1 MPFNS
6 VIFLLFGA
14 LFFALWPFAKKTNN
28 CRWVYITVAS
38 LIFYGW
44 WDWRFIFLLLGAGL
58 IDYLAGRAMSAWPA
72 YRLYFL
78 IASLVGNLG
87 SLSIFKYSG
96 FIAEN
101 ISQLLTWLGYPCDLK
116 AHLPGFT
123 LILPVGISFFT
134 FQSMS
139 YTIDVY
145 RGHMKPVTNLFHF
158 FAFLSMFPQLIAG
171 PIVRAKDLI
180 PQLEE
185 SRNTSEAERW
195 EGLKLIAG
203 GYFKKVVIADN
214 LAPLVNVAF
223 AASPASGSSL
233 YWWII
238 TAAFAFQIYFDF
250 AGYSDIARGLARWM
264 GYDYLVNFDHPYAS
278 TSIRE
283 FWTRWH
289 ISLSTWFRDYVYI
302 PLGGSKKGEFM
313 GHVNMWLTMVISGL
327 WHGAAFHFLTWGAVH
342 ALFLSFER
350 LAQWPERLKRLPGG
364 RVIALVLVL
373 FQVLVAWVFFRAQ
386 DIGQALYILKT
397 MLVFNRQLSFPADD
411 LFRVGVLYL
420 ALGIGMELF
429 YFMRVDPRRWFS
441 PNVYRTMEMVSVA
454 VLLVASVFFRGTGMQ
469 FIYFQF

>member
-6 VIFLLFGA
+6 VTFLLFGA
-14 LFFALWPFAKKTNN
+14 LFFALWPLAKKTNN

-72 YRLYFL
+72 HRLYFL
-78 IASLVGNLG
+78 IVSLVGNLG
-87 SLSIFKYSG
+87 ALSIFKYSG

-101 ISQLLTWLGYPCDLK
+101 ISQLLTWFGYPCDLK

-123 LILPVGISFFT
+123 LTLPVGISFFT

-185 SRNTSEAERW
+185 RRNTSEAQRW

-223 AASPASGSSL
+223 AASPASGSSF

-250 AGYSDIARGLARWM
+250 GGYSDIARGLARWM

-278 TSIRE
+278 TSLRE

-327 WHGAAFHFLTWGAVH
+327 WHGAAFHFLIWGAVH
-342 ALFLSFER
+342 AFFLSFER
-350 LAQWPERLKRLPGG
+350 ITQWPERLKRLPGG
-364 RVIALVLVL
+364 HVVSLVFVL
-373 FQVLVAWVFFRAQ
+373 SQVLVAWVFFRAQ

-397 MLVFNRQLSFPADD
+397 MLVFNRQLSFPTDD
-411 LFRVGVLYL
+411 LFWMGVLYL
-420 ALGIGMELF
+420 VLGIGMELF
-429 YFMRVDPRRWFS
+429 YFTRVDPRRWFS
-441 PNVYRTMEMVSVA
+441 PKIYGTMEMVSVA
-454 VLLVASVFFRGTGMQ
+454 LLLVASVFFRGTGMQ

>member
-14 LFFALWPFAKKTNN
+14 LFFAIWPWAKKKDSR
-28 CRWVYITVAS
+28 RWVFITVAS
-38 LIFYGW
+38 LVFYGW
-44 WDWRFIFLLLGAGL
+44 WDWRFIFLLVGAGL

-72 YRLYFL
+72 HRLYFL

-101 ISQLLTWLGYPCDLK
+101 ISQLLTGLGYPCDLK

-145 RGHMKPVTNLFHF
+145 RGQMKPVTNLFHF

-180 PQLEE
+180 PQLQE
-185 SRNTSEAERW
+185 SRNTSEAQRW

-203 GYFKKVVIADN
+203 GYFKKVVMADN
-214 LAPLVNVAF
+214 LAPLVNAAF

-250 AGYSDIARGLARWM
+250 SGYSDIARGLARWM
-264 GYDYLVNFDHPYAS
+264 GYDYLVNFDHPYTS
-278 TSIRE
+278 TSMRE

-302 PLGGSKKGEFM
+302 PLGGAKKGEFM
-313 GHVNMWLTMVISGL
+313 GYVNMWLTMVISGL
-327 WHGAAFHFLTWGAVH
+327 WHGAAFHFLAWGAVH

-350 LAQWPERLKRLPGG
+350 LTQWPARLKRLPCG

-373 FQVLVAWVFFRAQ
+373 SQVLVAWVFFRAQ
-386 DIGQALYILKT
+386 GIGQAFYIIQT
-397 MLVFNRQLSFPADD
+397 MLEFNGQLNFPADD

-420 ALGIGMELF
+420 VLGSGMELF
-429 YFMRVDPRRWFS
+429 YFMRVDTRRWFS
-441 PNVYRTMEMVSVA
+441 PQVYRTVEMVSVA
-454 VLLVASVFFRGTGMQ
+454 LLLVASVFFRGMGTQ